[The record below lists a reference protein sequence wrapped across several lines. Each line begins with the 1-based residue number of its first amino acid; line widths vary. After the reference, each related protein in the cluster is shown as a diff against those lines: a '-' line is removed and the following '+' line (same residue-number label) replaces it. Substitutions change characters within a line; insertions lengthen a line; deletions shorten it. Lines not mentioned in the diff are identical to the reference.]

1 MSLRKPQKKS
11 YHCLSSVTLLLSLP
25 PTQTYVVINSSLDKI
40 WMNNNKLVVL
50 AAFIVVCG
58 EQWKAEAGHRYV
70 QHAISACYGTLFAC
84 AYLLH
89 MVWFHGYN

>member
-1 MSLRKPQKKS
+1 
-11 YHCLSSVTLLLSLP
+11 
-25 PTQTYVVINSSLDKI
+25 
-40 WMNNNKLVVL
+40 MNNNKRAAL

-58 EQWKAEAGHRYV
+58 EEREWESEAGHRYV